1 MKNYQIVGIER
12 KSATY
17 LMKVQKKGLN
27 LIYNLI
33 KNNLAIINIKDGV
46 IRESSMGDDHPIVW
60 TVWAADRS
68 AKCN

>member
-17 LMKVQKKGLN
+17 LMKVEKKGSN

-33 KNNLAIINIKDGV
+33 KNNLVITNIKDVV

-60 TVWAADRS
+60 TVRAADKS
-68 AKCN
+68 AK

>member
-17 LMKVQKKGLN
+17 LMKVEKKGSN

-33 KNNLAIINIKDGV
+33 KNNLVITNIKDGA
-46 IRESSMGDDHPIVW
+46 ICESSMGDDHPIVW
-60 TVWAADRS
+60 TVRATDRS
-68 AKCN
+68 DKCN

>member
-1 MKNYQIVGIER
+1 M
-12 KSATY
+12 Y

-33 KNNLAIINIKDGV
+33 KNNLAITNIKDGV

-60 TVWAADRS
+60 TVWAADKS
-68 AKCN
+68 AK